1 MISSSLCPCLHIIKG
16 DAQAGIRMKLILPKS
31 KVNAE
36 AMMGEEMVFVH
47 TVHTEKKKRSQGR
60 MKCTWNE

>member
-1 MISSSLCPCLHIIKG
+1 MAAWCFLCYDIFVYIIKG
-16 DAQAGIRMKLILPKS
+16 DARAGIRMKLILPKS

-47 TVHTEKKKRSQGR
+47 TVHTEKKSREVKAV
-60 MKCTWNE
+60 